1 MKELEAWLHEATAWL
16 LPFVLFTL
24 AVLVASTLLA
34 FGGFLREAIGRRVA
48 RRRSARSSRAW
59 LDHALPREVRWK
71 SFVSHPHGP
80 GLLAAMALRAAADR
94 GRGEDS
100 VLESIGA
107 TGEALAS
114 AAVARSNLVAR
125 AAPTLGLMATLI
137 PMGPAL
143 LSLADN
149 DVAGLARS
157 LAVAFGATVVGLLV
171 GLLRGVVG
179 SVRRQWYAADL
190 AEFDAFAESMRR
202 APVGE
207 VAA

>member
-24 AVLVASTLLA
+24 VVLVASTLLA
-34 FGGFLREAIGRRVA
+34 FGGFLREAIGRRFA
-48 RRRSARSSRAW
+48 RRRAARSSPAW
-59 LDHALPREVRWK
+59 LDHGLPREVRWK

-80 GLLAAMALRAAADR
+80 GLLAAMALRAATDR
-94 GRGEDS
+94 GCGEDS
-100 VLESIGA
+100 ALEALGA

-171 GLLRGVVG
+171 GLLRGIVG

-202 APVGE
+202 VPVGE